1 MVLNKVPRKYL
12 GLIVFVSCF
21 SWAFSQDQQLLTK
34 KESKFVKGMFSEGW
48 SSEALLIPDQNAVI
62 SGLLLEED
70 RVHIIWEQGLV
81 LGYLL
86 STRAMGRF
94 DHFDYL
100 IAFASDFSVL
110 GLTITVYRSSHGAAI
125 CQKKWL
131 SQFEAYAGEDLKYGK
146 DIDALSGATI
156 SATSMVKDVQRC
168 YQIMIS
174 LKEEALIQ

>member
-1 MVLNKVPRKYL
+1 MVLDKVHRRYV

-21 SWAFSQDQQLLTK
+21 SCAFSQDHQLLTK
-34 KESKFVKGMFSEGW
+34 KESKFVKRVFSEEW
-48 SSEALLIPDQNAVI
+48 IAEALILPDQNTAF

-70 RVHIIWEQGLV
+70 RVHIIRQQDLV

-94 DHFDYL
+94 DPFDYL
-100 IAFASDFSVL
+100 LAFAPDFSVL
-110 GLTITVYRSSHGAAI
+110 DLSITVYRSAHGAAI

-131 SQFEAYAGEDLKYGK
+131 SQFEAYAGEDLTYGK
-146 DIDALSGATI
+146 DIDAISGATI